1 MKHNLRITFLLILL
15 FLSSHFIGL
24 FIIKHYLPK
33 DQELPLN
40 IEKPEFEEKTSYI
53 PLIIT
58 ILLATGLALILIRF
72 KAFKI
77 WKFWFLIS
85 VFVTLSIAFS
95 AFIFEKLAIFIA
107 LTLAIWKTFKP
118 NLYIHNL
125 TEIFI
130 YGGLAAI
137 FVPVLNVFSII
148 ILLILISIYDAIAV
162 WKTKH
167 MISMAKFQS
176 ESNIFAGLLIPYKSE
191 KKIKVKEKISSG
203 SQAILGGGDIG
214 FPLLFSGVMLKLFGY
229 IPAIITSLTAALALF
244 TLFLLAEKKKF
255 YPAMPFI
262 TVGCLIGYLIVR
274 IIL

>member
-1 MKHNLRITFLLILL
+1 MKRNLRITFLLILL